1 MSPGASGAS
10 TALPAPGSASDT
22 DWDSAPRTGPGRFC
36 CVVPPVCGTLL
47 GRPREAAA
55 DGVPSSSSPPRESG
69 ELRDSCSPL
78 LPSPPTPRPPRQRP
92 FFLDPGATVSPHPAL
107 PWRPQPTRTLSSCH
121 TGSPSLFSCCC
132 NSQGSRALSSVG
144 FFFFFLLHSLSVMN
158 LTETWSQATTCL
170 STLVTKSR
178 SVSVTCYG
186 QETMSGASAVQQR
199 ETGGSG

>member
-107 PWRPQPTRTLSSCH
+107 PWRPRP
-121 TGSPSLFSCCC
+121 GAPSPR
-132 NSQGSRALSSVG
+132 GV
-144 FFFFFLLHSLSVMN
+144 FFFFFVLLHSLSVMN

-170 STLVTKSR
+170 STLVTESR